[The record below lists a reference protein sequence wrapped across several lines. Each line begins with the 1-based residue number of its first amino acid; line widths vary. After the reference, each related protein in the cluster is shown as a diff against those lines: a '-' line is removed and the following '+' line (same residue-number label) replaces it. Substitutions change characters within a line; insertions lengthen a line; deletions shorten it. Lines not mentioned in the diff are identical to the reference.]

1 LSFTLGSAWSSL
13 LVDLLLLNWGFL
25 LFGSRG
31 GLLLNLLFGLLF
43 SFFSFGLH
51 LVDQRKWIDIFN
63 FIT

>member
-31 GLLLNLLFGLLF
+31 GLLLNLLLGLLL

-51 LVDQRKWIDIFN
+51 LVD
-63 FIT
+63 